1 MKDLKNRLLS
11 LQQAI
16 SNSFDVVYRNVEIN
30 NHRCVIIFLSSLSDS
45 QLISDIVES
54 IVITIKSEVTLTFY
68 PGSVEPQSN
77 LHKAITALLS
87 GQCLVLVEGVDKYYC
102 VETRSYPSRSTAE
115 PSVEKSIRGSH
126 DGFVENIILNVGL
139 IRRRIRDPHLRVV
152 INKEGVKTRT
162 DIAYVY
168 IEHLVDPDILTDFEH
183 RLTTLDETEILSE
196 RNLSEQL
203 YGKTWNPYPHVRY
216 TERPD
221 ISAIHL
227 LQGYLIVLVD
237 NSPCAIIAL
246 CHSQP
251 GRLL

>member
-87 GQCLVLVEGVDKYYC
+87 GQCLVLVEGVDKYPAQRLSQ
-102 VETRSYPSRSTAE
+102 VSKKASAAHMTA
-115 PSVEKSIRGSH
+115 
-126 DGFVENIILNVGL
+126 LW
-139 IRRRIRDPHLRVV
+139 
-152 INKEGVKTRT
+152 KT
-162 DIAYVY
+162 
-168 IEHLVDPDILTDFEH
+168 LF
-183 RLTTLDETEILSE
+183 
-196 RNLSEQL
+196 
-203 YGKTWNPYPHVRY
+203 
-216 TERPD
+216 
-221 ISAIHL
+221 
-227 LQGYLIVLVD
+227 
-237 NSPCAIIAL
+237 
-246 CHSQP
+246 
-251 GRLL
+251 